1 MNLELMK
8 EGYPITIIRNE
19 DRLEY
24 YDSLEKAQT
33 KEDYKDI
40 IKFIYNNV
48 KRSIIN
54 NLEMLEENWE
64 ENFNREMK
72 NKENER

>member
-8 EGYPITIIRNE
+8 EGYPITIIKNE

-24 YDSLEKAQT
+24 YEALEKSQT
-33 KEDYKDI
+33 TGDYKNI
-40 IKFIYNNV
+40 VTFIYNNV
-48 KRSIIN
+48 ERSIIK

-64 ENFNREMK
+64 ENFKRYLTNL
-72 NKENER
+72 NEN

>member
-1 MNLELMK
+1 MNFELMK
-8 EGYPITIIRNE
+8 EGYPITIIKNE

-24 YDSLEKAQT
+24 YNSLEKAQT

-48 KRSIIN
+48 EKSIIK
-54 NLEMLEENWE
+54 NLEMLEENWKE
-64 ENFNREMK
+64 KYK
-72 NKENER
+72 NESVNLK

>member
-1 MNLELMK
+1 M
-8 EGYPITIIRNE
+8 
-19 DRLEY
+19 
-24 YDSLEKAQT
+24 
-33 KEDYKDI
+33 
-40 IKFIYNNV
+40 

-54 NLEMLEENWE
+54 NLEMLEENWEENWE

>member
-1 MNLELMK
+1 
-8 EGYPITIIRNE
+8 
-19 DRLEY
+19 
-24 YDSLEKAQT
+24 
-33 KEDYKDI
+33 
-40 IKFIYNNV
+40 V